1 MMNSN
6 ANNPGDAM
14 LGDIADDMILDQV
27 SEMGN
32 GSEFGAAGFGAA
44 GAAADANR
52 PKRDL
57 PQMMRKIPVTLTLE
71 VGSARISLQELM
83 AIGPDSVLELDVLA
97 GEPLVIKVNGTP
109 IGRAEVV
116 VAGENYGLKVID
128 LDGLNLDLMTS

>member
-1 MMNSN
+1 MNMN
-6 ANNPGDAM
+6 ETNQGDDM
-14 LGDIADDMILDQV
+14 LGDLADDMIIEQV
-27 SEMGN
+27 SDI
-32 GSEFGAAGFGAA
+32 SDVSPA
-44 GAAADANR
+44 R
-52 PKRDL
+52 TRRDI

-83 AIGPDSVLELDVLA
+83 AIGPDSVIELDMLA

-128 LDGLNLDLMTS
+128 LDGLNLDMMTS